1 MTSPFIQGKTREKK
15 TPPSPKG
22 TKATVSVV
30 PPSFPRRDAQAL
42 YGRYRGRPSAPTAR
56 IRWPGFGTA
65 AQERTSSNSFRGT
78 LTAGDVPLWRGR
90 GLAYFLLHGVD
101 NISYSIPPI
110 SQIIKRDFFA
120 VILGK
125 GWEASAC
132 LAWRTCRKKQIHTQK
147 RLELLNLTQRNA
159 KNA

>member
-101 NISYSIPPI
+101 NILYSIPPI
-110 SQIIKRDFFA
+110 SQIIKRDFFRRDTRQRIGRCLH
-120 VILGK
+120 VWLG
-125 GWEASAC
+125 E
-132 LAWRTCRKKQIHTQK
+132 LAGKSKYTP
-147 RLELLNLTQRNA
+147 
-159 KNA
+159 KNDWNC